1 MSVQRSLRSLVK
13 WWNDASLKQLANL
26 REPRPTRRWPLVGIF
41 ALGLVA
47 GVIGSYALAR
57 RSELK
62 RLAELAYRMKGG
74 VLDEADEV
82 EEAKPVS
89 VTSRRSNHRR
99 KAPAE
104 VK

>member
-1 MSVQRSLRSLVK
+1 MGAQKFLRA
-13 WWNDASLKQLANL
+13 WARRWNDASLRQLANL
-26 REPRPTRRWPLVGIF
+26 REPRPSRRWPLVGIF

-47 GVIGSYALAR
+47 GVIGSYAVAR

-74 VLDEADEV
+74 ALDEADEV